1 MNAMALSLV
10 LLGSLLLAGAPPPT
24 PEQIEKKLE
33 NEAKADPNAARAL
46 QVLKENRSRIK
57 AAEAM
62 KGHKPKTCEDKC
74 DFMEKE
80 STGEETPMVK
90 GKPVSKAAKK
100 AMDKNMKEM
109 AKVCRDSC
117 FAKGKIDKDYMK
129 EHMPKAS
136 SPYPSGGQKPGGG
149 GGGGGGDSSS
159 SDSQ

>member
-1 MNAMALSLV
+1 MALSLV

-33 NEAKADPNAARAL
+33 KEAQADPNAARAL
-46 QVLKENRSRIK
+46 QLLRENRSRIK
-57 AAEAM
+57 AAEGL

-80 STGEETPMVK
+80 ATGEETPTVR
-90 GKPVSKAAKK
+90 GKPVSKEAKK
-100 AMDKNMKEM
+100 AIAKNMKEM

-117 FAKGKIDKDYMK
+117 ASKGKIDKDYMK

-136 SPYPSGGQKPGGG
+136 SPYPSGSQRPGGG
-149 GGGGGGDSSS
+149 GGGSDSPS